1 MKEEKEISIEEKT
14 ITDHSI
20 LVEYYEENDWKQI
33 AVPLKELEDFL
44 VENNL
49 LDWHE
54 VVLKNNEHTE
64 DRDGTWEFS
73 TFIKEKLDDEILVK
87 FVIWYSKK
95 MKSA

>member
-1 MKEEKEISIEEKT
+1 MKEISIEGKT
-14 ITDHSI
+14 ITDRSI
-20 LVEYYEENDWKQI
+20 HVEYYEENDWKQI
-33 AVPLKELEDFL
+33 AAPLKELEDFL
-44 VENNL
+44 IEKKL
-49 LDWHE
+49 LDWHQ

-73 TFIKEKLDDEILVK
+73 TFIKEKLNDEILEK